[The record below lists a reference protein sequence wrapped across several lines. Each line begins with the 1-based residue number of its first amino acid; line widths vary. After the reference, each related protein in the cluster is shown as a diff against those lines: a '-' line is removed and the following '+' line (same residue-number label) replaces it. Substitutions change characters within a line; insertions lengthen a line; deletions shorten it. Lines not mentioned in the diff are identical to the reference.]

1 MRPTASSG
9 QLFIRRSWQRFDR
22 RLVELQVNRIRVD
35 KVNGR
40 HGQGYIFF
48 APQMPFLHQQV
59 GDLTAVRVN
68 EDFDPSVNFTL
79 YETYD
84 WMPGP
89 KKETGDVRVDNRL
102 MERRIMKAIERALA
116 FKGFQKTPLEQPD
129 FFVSYYLS
137 YKTKYESNTVYTTM
151 GFGGFYPYGGL
162 HPFGGV
168 GFYPSFEEYE
178 EGTLLID
185 VSEGKE
191 KKLVWRGSGKRRV
204 DENASPEKTTT
215 IVNQTVQEILDQFP
229 PKGSS
234 GSHK

>member
-1 MRPTASSG
+1 MIRSKPVAVPHRRILGVRARAAAAGRQCIETMIARRCFIITAVLALAAVQACS
-9 QLFIRRSWQRFDR
+9 
-22 RLVELQVNRIRVD
+22 
-35 KVNGR
+35 
-40 HGQGYIFF
+40 
-48 APQMPFLHQQV
+48 
-59 GDLTAVRVN
+59 AVRVN
-68 EDFDPSVNFTL
+68 EDYDPSANFSL

-102 MERRIMKAIERALA
+102 MEQRVIKAIERALA
-116 FKGFQKTPLEQPD
+116 SKGYQKTSLEQPD

-137 YKTKYESNTVYTTM
+137 FKTKYESNTVYTTM

-191 KKLVWRGSGKRRV
+191 KNLVWRGSGKRRV
-204 DENASPEKTTT
+204 DENASPEKTTNL
-215 IVNQTVQEILDQFP
+215 VNQTVQEILDQFP
-229 PKGSS
+229 PKGLS
-234 GSHK
+234 GSLR